1 MLIMSL
7 LIANDKHGGNDNY
20 IFTADTVFVDNM
32 AIILQDTSTGKE
44 AFKQLSAGDLMYLHI
59 FINSPA
65 VKNVI
70 YKEGDV
76 K

>member
-7 LIANDKHGGNDNY
+7 LIANDKHGSNDNY
-20 IFTADTVFVDNM
+20 IFAADTVFVDNM

-44 AFKQLSAGDLMYLHI
+44 AFKQLTTGDLMYLSL

-65 VKNVI
+65 VKN
-70 YKEGDV
+70 KLDEE
-76 K
+76 KRR